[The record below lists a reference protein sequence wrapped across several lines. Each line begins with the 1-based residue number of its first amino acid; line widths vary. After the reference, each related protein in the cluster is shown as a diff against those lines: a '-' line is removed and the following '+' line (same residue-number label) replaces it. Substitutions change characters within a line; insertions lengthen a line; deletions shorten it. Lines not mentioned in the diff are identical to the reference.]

1 MKILVNNEEEAVNVA
16 RRLTV
21 LCNTIRLSNINYV
34 EQSSAET
41 FLCALRD
48 SVCIEKPVDNSE
60 AVQLLKEAIH
70 DCEYFLTGDEADPI
84 TILYDRLGRVIDLLE
99 GESDDIQG

>member
-21 LCNTIRLSNINYV
+21 LCNTIRLSSINYV

-60 AVQLLKEAIH
+60 AVQLLKEVIH
-70 DCEYFLTGDEADPI
+70 DCENFLTGDTNDPI
-84 TILYDRLGRVIDLLE
+84 AAIYNCLGEILDLLE
-99 GESDDIQG
+99 GKGDDIQS